1 MDTDFSALAAD
12 LTTKATSVGLK
23 VLGAVALWIIGG
35 WMVRM
40 AVTLMRKAMSAR
52 KLDATIALYA
62 ENALNVLLKVVLV
75 VAILGYF
82 GLETTSFAAVLA
94 AAGIAIGTAWSG
106 LLSHYAAG
114 IFMVVLRPFK
124 VGDYVI
130 AGGVEGTVIEIGLF
144 TTTFNTPDNVRTFV
158 GNNKIFSDTI
168 RNFSSNPHRRVEL
181 TAQLSHGDDHRAAI
195 TNLKAKLAA
204 IPNVVKTPAPEV
216 DILTF
221 TMAGPVLAVRPFC
234 HTDHYWQVYFDGNV
248 AIREAGFSVPETH
261 MRVIGSM
268 PAASST
274 RAA

>member
-1 MDTDFSALAAD
+1 MDTDFNALAAD
-12 LTTKATSVGLK
+12 LTVKATSIGLK
-23 VLGAVALWIIGG
+23 VLGAIALWIIGG

-52 KLDATIALYA
+52 KLDATIALYG
-62 ENALNVLLKVVLV
+62 ENALKVLLKVVLV

-124 VGDYVI
+124 VGDVVT
-130 AGGVEGTVIEIGLF
+130 AGGVTGMVVEIGLF
-144 TTTFNTPDNVRTFV
+144 TTTFNTGDNVRTFV
-158 GNNKIFSDTI
+158 GNNRIFSDTI
-168 RNFSSNPHRRVEL
+168 QNYSANPHRRVEL
-181 TAQLSHGDDHRAAI
+181 VAQLSHGDDHRAAI
-195 TNLKAKLAA
+195 ATLKEKLAA
-204 IPNVVKTPAPEV
+204 IPNVTTTPAPEV

-221 TMAGPVLAVRPFC
+221 TLAGPVLAVRPYT
-234 HTDHYWQVYFDGNV
+234 HNNHYGQVLFDTNM

-261 MRVIGSM
+261 TRVISSV
-268 PAASST
+268 PAAPST